1 MSHLAARLTPG
12 DVSPDEAAYLAEQLH
27 DAEALTIGKATLT
40 LSAEARLVLGEIFK
54 HLAAGDVVDV
64 VPVAEMLSTSEAAQL
79 LRVSRPTLVKLLDSG
94 LIPFEQPG
102 VHRRVSRAAV
112 DAYLTSRAEP
122 RRSAL
127 DDLSLAFDPDA
138 AEEYVATR

>member
-1 MSHLAARLTPG
+1 MSNLATRLTPS
-12 DVSPDEAAYLAEQLH
+12 DVAAGEAAHLAEQLH
-27 DAEALTIGKATLT
+27 KAQAVTIGGETVA
-40 LSAEARLVLGEIFK
+40 LSERARMVLGEIFE
-54 HLAAGDVVDV
+54 HLAAGDAVDV
-64 VPVAEMLSTSEAAQL
+64 VPVTEMLSTSEAAEL

-102 VHRRVSRAAV
+102 VHRRVSRAAI
-112 DAYLTSRAEP
+112 DTYRASRAES

-127 DDLSLAFDPDA
+127 HDLSLALDPDA